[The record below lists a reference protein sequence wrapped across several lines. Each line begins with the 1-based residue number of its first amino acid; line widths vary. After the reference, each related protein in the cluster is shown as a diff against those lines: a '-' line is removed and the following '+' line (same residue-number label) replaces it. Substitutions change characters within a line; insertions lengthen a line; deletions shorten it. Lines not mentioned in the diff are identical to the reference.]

1 MTPVADQEAHKQFAQ
16 ALRLMEESRTQERY
30 SALESMVKAE
40 KLLRLAL
47 HSVGLYQQTDIIL
60 QEWADKPHLQFA
72 MSLKNVQALVG
83 VPPLPP
89 TGWGPDHGPRTSN
102 GWDLADD
109 L

>member
-60 QEWADKPHLQFA
+60 R
-72 MSLKNVQALVG
+72 NG
-83 VPPLPP
+83 
-89 TGWGPDHGPRTSN
+89 RTS
-102 GWDLADD
+102 LTCS
-109 L
+109 LRCLSRTSKH